1 MQTGKLFVRDR
12 NARAIFCIGFFAAQH
27 PVKDVLSCTEN
38 RLIVHRIGDNGSL
51 TVKVAVFHK
60 EILRVAVTFNNVFI
74 DVPEFDRS
82 RRSGQRCFMKAHEFH
97 KLFIREGIG
106 IKADAGNA
114 NLHFAGKVIV
124 NFGDD
129 FLLDP
134 LVCFLNIGSR
144 VKYRELHDVDSLR
157 KARVISR
164 INATAKCRDSLTQF
178 FHRRNVSGDIL
189 FYNGVPVFDDE
200 TFRKSYAA
208 IVNKY
213 GEMPIDTLKGGEI
226 ALLPEPIKIRS
237 MISGNIGFKARLF
250 RAITAW
256 GSKKNG
262 PVTNTLLSNN
272 KANTEYFG
280 RQQGN
285 AIPIT
290 MQDEHKIY
298 EAATDLLGSKHRFP
312 VPATSQSLY
321 SKNQIIW
328 SDDMPTKLEDA
339 VIDLCCCR
347 SDKAK
352 TISQANESGSET
364 TIRILEKTKLY
375 QGRITVL
382 SDIEK
387 NLVVNVWNLD
397 MNNKGCSASSFTQM
411 TLDELLGNFAKHYTD
426 MEIDRSQTCR
436 DADGTSRDFARA
448 INIYNSLF
456 AKNSDGSTSSF
467 NNALWKQLSISIY
480 SGTKYPEQVLSL
492 ALLRSCRL
500 LQQNKKG
507 KENRITASLAGITK
521 AFLIRNYGENMT
533 MGLNS
538 NNTSPAY
545 ITGRIFAHM
554 ESAQRKI
561 DPNNQTTYA
570 KRFFERVMMNPAKTM
585 PELHKSFLL
594 LKNKA
599 KANGMRGLYN
609 SSDKKIM
616 ALIDMLDGNYPDHLS
631 EKQKGEYLVGYYQQR
646 SANIKDAE
654 EKKNRKAAKIET
666 NNTDTATTVAT
677 QKEK

>member
-1 MQTGKLFVRDR
+1 MMRD
-12 NARAIFCIGFFAAQH
+12 
-27 PVKDVLSCTEN
+27 
-38 RLIVHRIGDNGSL
+38 
-51 TVKVAVFHK
+51 AVFM
-60 EILRVAVTFNNVFI
+60 LRDLLGHSKALDVVYKFYETWDPEKALDNKCVSDVMEAKGQEKKTF
-74 DVPEFDRS
+74 
-82 RRSGQRCFMKAHEFH
+82 
-97 KLFIREGIG
+97 
-106 IKADAGNA
+106 
-114 NLHFAGKVIV
+114 
-124 NFGDD
+124 
-129 FLLDP
+129 
-134 LVCFLNIGSR
+134 
-144 VKYRELHDVDSLR
+144 
-157 KARVISR
+157 
-164 INATAKCRDSLTQF
+164 
-178 FHRRNVSGDIL
+178 IL

-226 ALLPEPIKIRS
+226 ALLPEPIRIRS

-256 GSKKNG
+256 GNKKNG

-312 VPATSQSLY
+312 VPAASQSLY

-347 SDKAK
+347 SDNAK
-352 TISQANESGSET
+352 TISQANESGYET

-397 MNNKGCSASSFTQM
+397 MNDKGCSASSFTQM
-411 TLDELLGNFAKHYTD
+411 TLGELLGNFAKHYTD

-533 MGLNS
+533 MGLNP

-570 KRFFERVMMNPAKTM
+570 KRFFERVMMSPAKTM

-609 SSDKKIM
+609 SCDKKIM

-666 NNTDTATTVAT
+666 NNTDTAATVAT

>member
-1 MQTGKLFVRDR
+1 
-12 NARAIFCIGFFAAQH
+12 
-27 PVKDVLSCTEN
+27 
-38 RLIVHRIGDNGSL
+38 
-51 TVKVAVFHK
+51 
-60 EILRVAVTFNNVFI
+60 
-74 DVPEFDRS
+74 
-82 RRSGQRCFMKAHEFH
+82 
-97 KLFIREGIG
+97 
-106 IKADAGNA
+106 
-114 NLHFAGKVIV
+114 
-124 NFGDD
+124 
-129 FLLDP
+129 
-134 LVCFLNIGSR
+134 
-144 VKYRELHDVDSLR
+144 
-157 KARVISR
+157 
-164 INATAKCRDSLTQF
+164 
-178 FHRRNVSGDIL
+178 
-189 FYNGVPVFDDE
+189 
-200 TFRKSYAA
+200 
-208 IVNKY
+208 
-213 GEMPIDTLKGGEI
+213 
-226 ALLPEPIKIRS
+226 
-237 MISGNIGFKARLF
+237 
-250 RAITAW
+250 
-256 GSKKNG
+256 
-262 PVTNTLLSNN
+262 
-272 KANTEYFG
+272 
-280 RQQGN
+280 
-285 AIPIT
+285 
-290 MQDEHKIY
+290 
-298 EAATDLLGSKHRFP
+298 
-312 VPATSQSLY
+312 
-321 SKNQIIW
+321 
-328 SDDMPTKLEDA
+328 MPTKLEDA

-397 MNNKGCSASSFTQM
+397 MNDKGCSASSFTQM
-411 TLDELLGNFAKHYTD
+411 TLGELLGNFAKHYTD

-533 MGLNS
+533 MGLNP
-538 NNTSPAY
+538 NNTSPTY

-609 SSDKKIM
+609 SCDKKIM

-666 NNTDTATTVAT
+666 NNTDTAATVAT

>member
-1 MQTGKLFVRDR
+1 
-12 NARAIFCIGFFAAQH
+12 
-27 PVKDVLSCTEN
+27 
-38 RLIVHRIGDNGSL
+38 
-51 TVKVAVFHK
+51 
-60 EILRVAVTFNNVFI
+60 
-74 DVPEFDRS
+74 
-82 RRSGQRCFMKAHEFH
+82 
-97 KLFIREGIG
+97 
-106 IKADAGNA
+106 
-114 NLHFAGKVIV
+114 
-124 NFGDD
+124 
-129 FLLDP
+129 
-134 LVCFLNIGSR
+134 
-144 VKYRELHDVDSLR
+144 
-157 KARVISR
+157 
-164 INATAKCRDSLTQF
+164 
-178 FHRRNVSGDIL
+178 
-189 FYNGVPVFDDE
+189 
-200 TFRKSYAA
+200 
-208 IVNKY
+208 
-213 GEMPIDTLKGGEI
+213 
-226 ALLPEPIKIRS
+226 
-237 MISGNIGFKARLF
+237 
-250 RAITAW
+250 
-256 GSKKNG
+256 
-262 PVTNTLLSNN
+262 
-272 KANTEYFG
+272 
-280 RQQGN
+280 
-285 AIPIT
+285 

>member
-1 MQTGKLFVRDR
+1 MAAKINRTGK
-12 NARAIFCIGFFAAQH
+12 
-27 PVKDVLSCTEN
+27 TY
-38 RLIVHRIGDNGSL
+38 GDL
-51 TVKVAVFHK
+51 TVL
-60 EILRVAVTFNNVFI
+60 ETIPGSN
-74 DVPEFDRS
+74 S
-82 RRSGQRCFMKAHEFH
+82 KADTYLV
-97 KLFIREGIG
+97 KCNCCGNTMIIG
-106 IKADAGNA
+106 IDALLKGLKCKDCRGKDRKRTYQDLVGEEHNGIKVISLA
-114 NLHFAGKVIV
+114 EDAIGSTGHRNIRYNCMCSCGKEFVAYRSSLLRGKVKSCGCCKHITEASKM
-124 NFGDD
+124 
-129 FLLDP
+129 
-134 LVCFLNIGSR
+134 LV
-144 VKYRELHDVDSLR
+144 D
-157 KARVISR
+157 
-164 INATAKCRDSLTQF
+164 NAEA
-178 FHRRNVSGDIL
+178 
-189 FYNGVPVFDDE
+189 
-200 TFRKSYAA
+200 
-208 IVNKY
+208 
-213 GEMPIDTLKGGEI
+213 
-226 ALLPEPIKIRS
+226 
-237 MISGNIGFKARLF
+237 
-250 RAITAW
+250 
-256 GSKKNG
+256 
-262 PVTNTLLSNN
+262 
-272 KANTEYFG
+272 
-280 RQQGN
+280 
-285 AIPIT
+285 
-290 MQDEHKIY
+290 KIY

-328 SDDMPTKLEDA
+328 SDDIPTKLEDA

-456 AKNSDGSTSSF
+456 AKSSDGSTSSF

>member
-27 PVKDVLSCTEN
+27 PVKDVLPCTEN

-60 EILRVAVTFNNVFI
+60 EILRAAVTFNNVFI

-82 RRSGQRCFMKAHEFH
+82 RRSGQRCFMKAHKFH

-106 IKADAGNA
+106 
-114 NLHFAGKVIV
+114 
-124 NFGDD
+124 
-129 FLLDP
+129 
-134 LVCFLNIGSR
+134 
-144 VKYRELHDVDSLR
+144 
-157 KARVISR
+157 
-164 INATAKCRDSLTQF
+164 
-178 FHRRNVSGDIL
+178 
-189 FYNGVPVFDDE
+189 
-200 TFRKSYAA
+200 
-208 IVNKY
+208 
-213 GEMPIDTLKGGEI
+213 
-226 ALLPEPIKIRS
+226 
-237 MISGNIGFKARLF
+237 
-250 RAITAW
+250 
-256 GSKKNG
+256 
-262 PVTNTLLSNN
+262 
-272 KANTEYFG
+272 
-280 RQQGN
+280 
-285 AIPIT
+285 
-290 MQDEHKIY
+290 
-298 EAATDLLGSKHRFP
+298 
-312 VPATSQSLY
+312 
-321 SKNQIIW
+321 
-328 SDDMPTKLEDA
+328 
-339 VIDLCCCR
+339 
-347 SDKAK
+347 
-352 TISQANESGSET
+352 
-364 TIRILEKTKLY
+364 ILEKTKLY

>member
-1 MQTGKLFVRDR
+1 MYTDVFVPKKLGDDIQLLFKENVSALMEAVN
-12 NARAIFCIGFFAAQH
+12 NATLTDAE
-27 PVKDVLSCTEN
+27 KE
-38 RLIVHRIGDNGSL
+38 RLTKSAETQIDDNLKKLNQMMHDGLHIEANSRVHLMAGMIMAGLG
-51 TVKVAVFHK
+51 VEGKVAALELSDLHGY
-60 EILRVAVTFNNVFI
+60 TT
-74 DVPEFDRS
+74 P
-82 RRSGQRCFMKAHEFH
+82 SGH
-97 KLFIREGIG
+97 
-106 IKADAGNA
+106 D
-114 NLHFAGKVIV
+114 GKV
-124 NFGDD
+124 F
-129 FLLDP
+129 
-134 LVCFLNIGSR
+134 
-144 VKYRELHDVDSLR
+144 
-157 KARVISR
+157 
-164 INATAKCRDSLTQF
+164 
-178 FHRRNVSGDIL
+178 
-189 FYNGVPVFDDE
+189 
-200 TFRKSYAA
+200 
-208 IVNKY
+208 
-213 GEMPIDTLKGGEI
+213 
-226 ALLPEPIKIRS
+226 
-237 MISGNIGFKARLF
+237 
-250 RAITAW
+250 
-256 GSKKNG
+256 
-262 PVTNTLLSNN
+262 
-272 KANTEYFG
+272 
-280 RQQGN
+280 
-285 AIPIT
+285 
-290 MQDEHKIY
+290 
-298 EAATDLLGSKHRFP
+298 
-312 VPATSQSLY
+312 
-321 SKNQIIW
+321 
-328 SDDMPTKLEDA
+328 
-339 VIDLCCCR
+339 
-347 SDKAK
+347 
-352 TISQANESGSET
+352 
-364 TIRILEKTKLY
+364 
-375 QGRITVL
+375 
-382 SDIEK
+382 
-387 NLVVNVWNLD
+387 
-397 MNNKGCSASSFTQM
+397 
-411 TLDELLGNFAKHYTD
+411 
-426 MEIDRSQTCR
+426 
-436 DADGTSRDFARA
+436 
-448 INIYNSLF
+448 
-456 AKNSDGSTSSF
+456 
-467 NNALWKQLSISIY
+467 ISIY

>member
-1 MQTGKLFVRDR
+1 
-12 NARAIFCIGFFAAQH
+12 
-27 PVKDVLSCTEN
+27 
-38 RLIVHRIGDNGSL
+38 
-51 TVKVAVFHK
+51 
-60 EILRVAVTFNNVFI
+60 
-74 DVPEFDRS
+74 
-82 RRSGQRCFMKAHEFH
+82 
-97 KLFIREGIG
+97 
-106 IKADAGNA
+106 
-114 NLHFAGKVIV
+114 
-124 NFGDD
+124 
-129 FLLDP
+129 
-134 LVCFLNIGSR
+134 
-144 VKYRELHDVDSLR
+144 
-157 KARVISR
+157 
-164 INATAKCRDSLTQF
+164 
-178 FHRRNVSGDIL
+178 
-189 FYNGVPVFDDE
+189 
-200 TFRKSYAA
+200 
-208 IVNKY
+208 
-213 GEMPIDTLKGGEI
+213 
-226 ALLPEPIKIRS
+226 
-237 MISGNIGFKARLF
+237 
-250 RAITAW
+250 
-256 GSKKNG
+256 
-262 PVTNTLLSNN
+262 
-272 KANTEYFG
+272 
-280 RQQGN
+280 
-285 AIPIT
+285 
-290 MQDEHKIY
+290 
-298 EAATDLLGSKHRFP
+298 
-312 VPATSQSLY
+312 
-321 SKNQIIW
+321 
-328 SDDMPTKLEDA
+328 
-339 VIDLCCCR
+339 
-347 SDKAK
+347 
-352 TISQANESGSET
+352 
-364 TIRILEKTKLY
+364 
-375 QGRITVL
+375 
-382 SDIEK
+382 
-387 NLVVNVWNLD
+387 

-456 AKNSDGSTSSF
+456 AKSSDGSTSSF

-609 SSDKKIM
+609 SSDKKII

>member
-1 MQTGKLFVRDR
+1 MK
-12 NARAIFCIGFFAAQH
+12 I
-27 PVKDVLSCTEN
+27 TETKIKVSDLVEN
-38 RLIVHRIGDNGSL
+38 YKDNGDGGVFGYNDRL
-51 TVKVAVFHK
+51 TIRPSFQR
-60 EILRVAVTFNNVFI
+60 EFI
-74 DVPEFDRS
+74 
-82 RRSGQRCFMKAHEFH
+82 
-97 KLFIREGIG
+97 
-106 IKADAGNA
+106 
-114 NLHFAGKVIV
+114 
-124 NFGDD
+124 
-129 FLLDP
+129 
-134 LVCFLNIGSR
+134 
-144 VKYRELHDVDSLR
+144 
-157 KARVISR
+157 
-164 INATAKCRDSLTQF
+164 
-178 FHRRNVSGDIL
+178 
-189 FYNGVPVFDDE
+189 
-200 TFRKSYAA
+200 
-208 IVNKY
+208 Y
-213 GEMPIDTLKGGEI
+213 GEKQ
-226 ALLPEPIKIRS
+226 
-237 MISGNIGFKARLF
+237 
-250 RAITAW
+250 RA
-256 GSKKNG
+256 
-262 PVTNTLLSNN
+262 
-272 KANTEYFG
+272 
-280 RQQGN
+280 
-285 AIPIT
+285 
-290 MQDEHKIY
+290 
-298 EAATDLLGSKHRFP
+298 
-312 VPATSQSLY
+312 
-321 SKNQIIW
+321 
-328 SDDMPTKLEDA
+328 A
-339 VIDLCCCR
+339 VIDSVMNGFPLNVMYWSKTGADTYEVLDGQQR
-347 SDKAK
+347 TVSIAQYINKDFPVTVNGNDKFFQNLTNEEKQAILDYELTVYVCEGTEAEKLEWFKRINIAGEVLTPQELLNATYTGPWLADAK
-352 TISQANESGSET
+352 NYFSKRNCVAAKMADGYLKGNPIRQELLEKALTWIADRDGLESG
-364 TIRILEKTKLY
+364 
-375 QGRITVL
+375 
-382 SDIEK
+382 
-387 NLVVNVWNLD
+387 
-397 MNNKGCSASSFTQM
+397 QM
-411 TLDELLGNFAKHYTD
+411 YMAIHQHDELLGNFAKHYTD

-666 NNTDTATTVAT
+666 NNTDTATTVST